1 MERLAISP
9 VDAAVPE
16 IGRWLGALEEVRR
29 KTIETVADCEQACL
43 DWCGPDG
50 SENPIGALLYHV
62 GLVEMSWLY
71 LDLLRTE
78 LPPDVKA
85 LFPWPSRDEAKR
97 LTRVP
102 GRSAAQRLETL
113 ATSRK
118 ILLEVLGGIDAA
130 EWRRLRTPID
140 GLDYETNPEW
150 VVFHLIEH
158 EAGHTAQM
166 ASLKARWSRRPA
178 AM

>member
-1 MERLAISP
+1 MERLAISAL
-9 VDAAVPE
+9 DAAEPE
-16 IGRWLGALEEVRR
+16 VGRWLGALEEVRR
-29 KTIETVADCEQACL
+29 KTVETVTGCDEACL

-50 SENPIGALLYHV
+50 RENPIGALLYHV

-78 LPPDVKA
+78 LPSHVKE
-85 LFPWPSRDEAKR
+85 LFPYPSRDEANR

-102 GRSAAQRLETL
+102 STSLDEHLQALAQ
-113 ATSRK
+113 SRR
-118 ILLEVLGGIDAA
+118 ILLDVLRDIDVDG
-130 EWRRLRTPID
+130 WRRLRTPVD
-140 GLDYETNPEW
+140 GMDYETNPEW

-166 ASLKARWSRRPA
+166 SSLKARWLRHQDGT
-178 AM
+178 